1 MHNRLCFI
9 ALGLL
14 ASTVSCKGDDNGNAM
29 PLDASAI
36 EVGALPDGVAPTNAQ
51 DVLASAGACA
61 LQLQRSFASLTVAHK
76 SAIDLWKSAAAD
88 GLKRMAAQET
98 WRQAM
103 ATWQQLEVFQFG
115 PAAVTKRPG
124 GQDLRDRIYSWPAT
138 RRCGVETALVRQHY
152 ANPAILDALFYL
164 RGLDAL
170 ETLLFVEGKDHGCP
184 ATDTQFTS
192 EWAAI
197 DATVLNQ
204 RRADYAA
211 VLANTLVAEAS
222 ALVAAWA
229 PESGNFLA
237 QLQDPRGGVFG
248 SQQMALNA
256 VSDATFY
263 VARETK
269 DMKLAVAMGLNTCAS
284 CSSSF
289 ESPMAKTTKSN
300 IRANLEGFSKLLRGC
315 GTNGEG
321 AGFEDLMW
329 SRGLG
334 TTAAAMTTQL
344 AAAIAAFDALASPTL
359 ETAIAAERPQVDIA
373 YNHIVNLSRLLKSD
387 FVTQLNLNIPM
398 DLEGDND

>member
-1 MHNRLCFI
+1 MQHRLLFI
-9 ALGLL
+9 VLGLL
-14 ASTVSCKGDDNGNAM
+14 ASTISCKGDDNGKAM
-29 PLDASAI
+29 PLDASAV
-36 EVGALPDGVAPTNAQ
+36 EAGALPDGVAPTSAQ

-61 LQLQRSFASLTVAHK
+61 LQLQRSFANLALAHK
-76 SAIDLWKSAAAD
+76 GAIDLWKSDAAD
-88 GLKRMAAQET
+88 MSKRAAAQET

-152 ANPAILDALFYL
+152 TNPAILDSLFYL

-170 ETLLFVEGKDHGCP
+170 ETLLFVEGTAHGCP
-184 ATDTQFTS
+184 ATDTQFVN
-192 EWAAI
+192 EWAAL
-197 DATVLNQ
+197 DATVVNQ

-211 VLANTLVAEAS
+211 VLATTLVAEAN

-229 PESGNFLA
+229 PEAGNFLA

-263 VARETK
+263 VERETK
-269 DMKLAVAMGLNTCAS
+269 DMKLAFAMGLNSCAS
-284 CSSSF
+284 CSDKF
-289 ESPMAKTTKSN
+289 ESPMAMTTKSN
-300 IRANLEGFSKLLRGC
+300 IRANLEGFSKLFRGC
-315 GTNGEG
+315 GINGDG

-334 TTAAAMTTQL
+334 ATATAMTTQL
-344 AAAIAAFDALASPTL
+344 EAAVAALEALASPTL
-359 ETAIAAERPQVDIA
+359 ETAIAAERAQVDIV
-373 YNHIVNLSRLLKSD
+373 YNHVVNLARLMKSD